1 MNSIIIAWMMVR
13 RTIGKPKGVLLY
25 IILPVIVISV
35 IIGLFHPEPSIK
47 QVILLNNDKGE
58 LGQQLSASLGGL
70 EGIELAAGADLT
82 AEQLRALVESGKA
95 DAGIIVPEDYTAS
108 LYARQAEP
116 LQLLRAKEELW
127 NVSLAVKLE
136 AQDGML
142 RKLAA
147 AAAAQGS
154 AERDATVR
162 GWLEEIQGSGIGY
175 VKEQSGQVLDVTI
188 MVIGMMLLFVMLL
201 ANQSILTVVQDRE
214 QRTMQRMFTAPVG
227 AGEIA
232 LGNFLGSVLLGT
244 MQQVLILLTT
254 RYLLGFDIGVSLP
267 RMLLVMECFLLSAV
281 GIATAVAAVVKNIS
295 NFGYVNNLVVSPT
308 CILGGCFWPV
318 ALMPEFMQKLSGFT
332 PQRWAIIALEESIR
346 GATVY
351 ELALP
356 LGILLLF
363 AFVLLGFGATVLQ
376 PAREASR

>member
-363 AFVLLGFGATVLQ
+363 AFVLLCFGATVLQ